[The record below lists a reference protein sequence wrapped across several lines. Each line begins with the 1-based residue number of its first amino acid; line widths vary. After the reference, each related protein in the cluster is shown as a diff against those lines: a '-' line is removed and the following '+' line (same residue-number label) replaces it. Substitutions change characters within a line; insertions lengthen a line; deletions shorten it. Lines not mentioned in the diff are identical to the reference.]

1 MSDDSWR
8 HSLPGPSRMSSGRPT
23 GSGDGDD
30 SENDSDGRERES
42 YGSENEDDN
51 RESNDNGNN
60 NVEYNTD
67 SSNDDDAPLFGRS
80 GFPHL
85 EPADLVIIQ
94 EQLDDMWIG
103 KEEGKGESRK
113 GFVTANI
120 AGIVQTFLS
129 LFS

>member
-51 RESNDNGNN
+51 DNDNGNN